1 MRTIAIV
8 VFLLSSMI
16 VSAQTNMESIQTE
29 IDHKVWHEFKAAFE
43 SIDAKALNA
52 LYAEDVLRVTPN
64 GIDTQNL
71 FKAKNIERFQMLR
84 EKLAKVKLDFWF
96 ESRHTNADTS
106 YEVGFY
112 RITSILKDETSVNY
126 GQFHIVLKKTAGTWK
141 IVQDWDTASING
153 QIIGQEEFDRN
164 GQNKLY

>member
-16 VSAQTNMESIQTE
+16 VSAQTNMESLQTE

-43 SIDAKALNA
+43 TIDSKALNA
-52 LYAEDVLRVTPN
+52 IYADESLRVTPN

-71 FKAKNIERFQMLR
+71 FKAKNIERFKMLR
-84 EKLAKVKLDFWF
+84 EKSTKVKLDFWF

-112 RITSILKDETSVNY
+112 RITSILKDETSVHY
-126 GQFHIVLKKTAGTWK
+126 GQFHIVLKKISGTWK
-141 IVQDWDTASING
+141 IVQDWDTTSING

-164 GQNKLY
+164 GKNKLY